1 MNAEPQGSPPPDEA
15 PSANR
20 QVALVQSGP
29 TPAREIRVVVDPVPM
44 LDTARFEHMQR
55 IATLMARTSMIPDSL
70 AKSGTDL
77 LPPDQIMANCFMV
90 VNQAVRWNMDPF
102 AVAQCASVIHGKLMW
117 EGKLVAAVID
127 AKLGIRLKYTFVN
140 DEPNRNPEDQRL
152 GVVVSGQFNDEDEP
166 RTIEG
171 TVQRW
176 HKGAKSP
183 WANPADWKRQLRY
196 MGAREWARA
205 HAPAIM
211 LGVIAEDEAEEA
223 YHPQQAVPRH
233 LALPTQPINT
243 IALAEQ
249 AAAESIKHAAHAEA
263 RPEAIR
269 GRRAPPPKRSVDVAL
284 RQGLDTVFKNRA
296 GLITDLANCKT
307 DNEVV
312 AFQSRNTDSIMNLS
326 DDDREAVVDEIQKA
340 RRLFGGT

>member
-1 MNAEPQGSPPPDEA
+1 MTAEPQGSPPPDETSSQTRA
-15 PSANR
+15 
-20 QVALVQSGP
+20 VALVQSGP

-55 IATLMARTSMIPDSL
+55 IATVMARTSMVPESL
-70 AKSGTDL
+70 TKSGSDAL
-77 LPPDQIMANCFMV
+77 SADQVMANCFMV

-127 AKLGIRLKYTFVN
+127 AKLGIRLKYTFIN
-140 DEPNRNPEDQRL
+140 DTPERRVDDQAL
-152 GVVVSGQFNDEDEP
+152 GVIVSGKFHDEDEP

-211 LGVIAEDEAEEA
+211 LGVIAEDEADET
-223 YHPQQAVPRH
+223 YHAPVVPRH
-233 LALPTQPINT
+233 LPLPGNIGSVSQ
-243 IALAEQ
+243 AEQ
-249 AAAESIKHAAHAEA
+249 AAAESLKHATIKES
-263 RPEAIR
+263 RPEPVK
-269 GRRAPPPKRSVDVAL
+269 GRRAPPPKAKAAQEAAPAL
-284 RQGLDTVFKNRA
+284 LSKA
-296 GLITDLANCKT
+296 ELLAALADCKT
-307 DNEVV
+307 DKAVV
-312 AFQSRNTDSIMNLS
+312 EFQSNNAHSIMELE
-326 DDDREAVVDEIQKA
+326 DEDREDLIEQIQKA
-340 RRLFGGT
+340 RNLFGGKQ